1 MSTSCDPSACL
12 LRSGAGEWHSG
23 QWQWASEAS
32 CCGFGEVG
40 RERAR
45 ALLRG
50 RSLTFVGDSTARR
63 WLWALVDSVGGMRR
77 RRGHAVPD
85 SSAAFDFKAIALND
99 SMLDTAR
106 AYHAGQAVLLN
117 VRTGRWVGPR
127 LAASA
132 AAACSASVTALPHAY
147 AGDIRPRAAL
157 RRASQRVDG
166 GPAVR
171 ARDRDGAP
179 TPVEHDAGRA
189 LPPPRRGCVATRRR
203 REALAAVGGR
213 AAAAGG
219 AGGATEHAQAPGEGV
234 RGAAAPP
241 TLASG

>member
-1 MSTSCDPSACL
+1 MTHFPGFASSGAALLARIGTLLGVPLLSANTSHPLAHSTHNSMSSSCDPSACL

-23 QWQWASEAS
+23 QWQWASEAR

-99 SMLDTAR
+99 SMFDTAR

-132 AAACSASVTALPHAY
+132 AAACSASVTALPHV
-147 AGDIRPRAAL
+147 
-157 RRASQRVDG
+157 RR
-166 GPAVR
+166 
-171 ARDRDGAP
+171 
-179 TPVEHDAGRA
+179 
-189 LPPPRRGCVATRRR
+189 
-203 REALAAVGGR
+203 
-213 AAAAGG
+213 
-219 AGGATEHAQAPGEGV
+219 
-234 RGAAAPP
+234 
-241 TLASG
+241 